1 MNTLPQHLVASDPR
15 LPLAIVAV
23 AVVLA
28 VLYFILLRR
37 SS

>member
-1 MNTLPQHLVASDPR
+1 MNTLPQHLVATDLR

-28 VLYFILLRR
+28 ILYFVLLSR
-37 SS
+37 SQ